1 MAPKAIAPLF
11 TRRTAITL
19 SGIAITFESHRDHL
33 AICSIGFSPLGA
45 SGDRRAKLFAAARA
59 A

>member
-19 SGIAITFESHRDHL
+19 IGIVITFESHRDH
-33 AICSIGFSPLGA
+33 F
-45 SGDRRAKLFAAARA
+45 
-59 A
+59 